1 MEPRSLRAE
10 AAKPALFTDHP
21 QCRLRR
27 RRPVLPRRRP
37 PFNPRR
43 TIEPTL
49 LASYSAL
56 WERQIIRPVHPKRQ
70 RPNQVLRRRRRETRR
85 HARWT
90 LSVKKMFASLLKK
103 ARRFIL
109 DRALLSL
116 HPPATW
122 AGQAKFLFWSVE
134 PSPPHPS

>member
-37 PFNPRR
+37 SF
-43 TIEPTL
+43 
-49 LASYSAL
+49 
-56 WERQIIRPVHPKRQ
+56 HPKRQ